1 MSSANAPNTDPKIAP
16 KNLLVKLGLLCLV
29 VAGLAAAGFMLIGG
43 RQGLLL
49 IVARMRRVEPAANR
63 LVVWEQG
70 PAKPVENRKPNII
83 FILADDMGYNDVT
96 FNGGGVAN
104 GAVPTPS
111 IDSIGRDGCN
121 FPLAYA
127 GNATCSPSRAALMAG
142 RYPTRFGFEFTSAP
156 VNFARVVAMSLGNPF
171 HKAIYHQE
179 REKDVPPVQTLGL
192 PTSEVTIAELLSESG
207 YHTVHLGKWHLGET
221 EEFRPER
228 HGFHESLG
236 FMAGGSM
243 YADPRSPAVVNAKQS
258 FDPVDDFI
266 WAAQPSG
273 VQYNGS
279 PVFKTD
285 GYMTDYLTDQAIAA
299 MEANRNRPFFM
310 YLAYNAPH
318 SPLQATKEDYDA
330 LSQIEDH
337 PLRVYAAM
345 IRNLDRNIGR
355 VLEAV
360 REKELENDTL
370 VIFTSDN
377 GGANYVGLE
386 ALNKPFRGWK
396 ATFFEGGLRVPFFM
410 RWPGR
415 LPKGESVVA
424 PVTHVD
430 IYATAAAVAGATL
443 PTDRVLDGQNL
454 IPFIDKTASGRPH
467 ESIYWRSGN
476 YRSIRLAD
484 WKLHVDDTRQKKWL
498 YNLADDP
505 TEQHDLA
512 ESNPAKVAEL
522 ATELAAIDA
531 EQAKPLWPA
540 LIEVPV
546 LIDKPMGR
554 PVMATDEYIYWSN

>member
-1 MSSANAPNTDPKIAP
+1 MTDHRPKSIFL
-16 KNLLVKLGLLCLV
+16 KVGLLCLL

-43 RQGLLL
+43 RQGILLL
-49 IVARMRRVEPAANR
+49 AARMRRNDPAANR
-63 LVVWEQG
+63 PVVWEQG
-70 PAKPVENRKPNII
+70 PTESLAGRKPNII
-83 FILADDMGYNDVT
+83 VILADDMGYNDIT
-96 FNGGGVAN
+96 FNGGGVAD
-104 GAVPTPS
+104 GAVPTPH

-121 FPLAYA
+121 FPMAYA
-127 GNATCSPSRAALMAG
+127 GNATCSPSRAALMTG

-156 VNFARVVAMSLGNPF
+156 INFARVVALNMGNPF

-179 REKDVPPVQTLGL
+179 REKDVPPFQTQGL
-192 PTSEVTIAELLSESG
+192 PTSEITIAELLSETG
-207 YHTVHLGKWHLGET
+207 YHTLHLGKWHLGET
-221 EEFRPER
+221 EKFHPER

-236 FMAGGSM
+236 FLAGASM
-243 YADPRSPAVVNAKQS
+243 YDDPRSAHVVNAKQS
-258 FDPVDDFI
+258 FDPIDRFL

-273 VQYNGS
+273 GRFNGG

-285 GYMTDYLTDQAIAA
+285 GYMTDYLTDEAIAA
-299 MEANRNRPFFM
+299 MEANRHRPFFM

-318 SPLQATKEDYDA
+318 SPLQATKADYDA
-330 LSQIEDH
+330 LPQIEQH

-360 REKELENDTL
+360 REKGLENDTL

-377 GGANYVGLE
+377 GGANYIGLD
-386 ALNKPFRGWK
+386 ALNKPYRGWK

-415 LPKGESVVA
+415 LPKGGHVAA
-424 PVTHVD
+424 PVTHFD
-430 IYATAAAVAGATL
+430 IYATAAAVAGAAV
-443 PTDRVLDGQNL
+443 PTDRVLDGKNL
-454 IPFIDKTASGRPH
+454 IPFIENTEAGQPH
-467 ESIYWRSGN
+467 EALYWRSGD
-476 YRSIRLAD
+476 YRTIRLAD
-484 WKLHVDDTRQKKWL
+484 WKLQVDGTRKKQWL
-498 YNLADDP
+498 FNIADDP

-522 ATELAAIDA
+522 AAELAAIDR

-546 LIDKPMGR
+546 LIDKPLGR
-554 PVMATDEYIYWSN
+554 PMMAADEYIYWSN

>member
-1 MSSANAPNTDPKIAP
+1 MTDHRPKSIFL
-16 KNLLVKLGLLCLV
+16 KVGLLCLL

-43 RQGLLL
+43 RQGILLL
-49 IVARMRRVEPAANR
+49 AARMRRNDPAANR
-63 LVVWEQG
+63 SVVWEQG
-70 PAKPVENRKPNII
+70 PTESLAGRKPNII
-83 FILADDMGYNDVT
+83 VILADDMGYNDIT
-96 FNGGGVAN
+96 FNGGGVAD
-104 GAVPTPS
+104 GAVPTPH

-121 FPLAYA
+121 FPMAYA
-127 GNATCSPSRAALMAG
+127 GNATCSPSRAALMTG

-156 VNFARVVAMSLGNPF
+156 INFARVVALNMGNPF

-179 REKDVPPVQTLGL
+179 REKDVPPFQTQGL
-192 PTSEVTIAELLSESG
+192 PTSEITIAELLSETG
-207 YHTVHLGKWHLGET
+207 YHTLHLGKWHLGET
-221 EEFRPER
+221 EKFHPER

-236 FMAGGSM
+236 FLAGASM
-243 YADPRSPAVVNAKQS
+243 YDDPRSAHVVNAKQS
-258 FDPVDDFI
+258 FDPIDRFL

-273 VQYNGS
+273 VRFNGG

-285 GYMTDYLTDQAIAA
+285 GYMTDYLTDEAIAA
-299 MEANRNRPFFM
+299 MEANRHRPFFM

-318 SPLQATKEDYDA
+318 SPLQATKADYDA
-330 LSQIEDH
+330 LPQIDHH

-360 REKELENDTL
+360 REKGLENDTL

-377 GGANYVGLE
+377 GGANYIGLD
-386 ALNKPFRGWK
+386 ALNKPYRGWK

-415 LPKGESVVA
+415 LPKGGHVAA
-424 PVTHVD
+424 PVTHFD
-430 IYATAAAVAGATL
+430 IYATAAAVAGAAV
-443 PTDRVLDGQNL
+443 PTDRVLDGKNL
-454 IPFIDKTASGRPH
+454 IPFIEKTEAGQPH
-467 ESIYWRSGN
+467 EALYWRSGD
-476 YRSIRLAD
+476 YRTIRLAD
-484 WKLHVDDTRQKKWL
+484 WKLQVDGTRKKQWL
-498 YNLADDP
+498 FNIADDP

-522 ATELAAIDA
+522 AAELAAIDR

-546 LIDKPMGR
+546 LIDKPLGR
-554 PVMATDEYIYWSN
+554 PMMAADDYIYWSN